1 MDEALVSSIP
11 LFASLGRR
19 ERTEIARLTDE
30 LDVPAGAE
38 LTGQGE
44 YAREFFVI
52 REGTA
57 DVTRDGEHVATLG
70 AGDFFGEIAL
80 LDSGWRTAT
89 VVAATPMKLLVMA
102 PQEFRTLMHGFPAV
116 ADCIKQA
123 VEKRR

>member
-1 MDEALVSSIP
+1 MDEAVVSSIP

-19 ERTEIARLTDE
+19 ERTEIGRLADE

-57 DVTRDGEHVATLG
+57 GVMRDSERIAALG
-70 AGDFFGEIAL
+70 PGDFFGEIGL
-80 LDSGWRTAT
+80 LESGWRTAT
-89 VVAATPMKLLVMA
+89 VVAETPMTLVVMA
-102 PQEFRTLMHGFPAV
+102 PQEFRTLMHTFPTV
-116 ADCIKQA
+116 AECIEGA
-123 VEKRR
+123 VESRR